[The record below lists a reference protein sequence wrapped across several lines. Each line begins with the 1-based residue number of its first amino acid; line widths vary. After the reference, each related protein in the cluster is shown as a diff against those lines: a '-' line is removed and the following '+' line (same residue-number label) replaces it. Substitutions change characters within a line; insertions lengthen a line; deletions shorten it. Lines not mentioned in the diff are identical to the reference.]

1 MRIYTIR
8 HQEIKPYAEV
18 EKITLSNGTVINAI
32 TVGEK
37 GRGRHMEIIPIVLLN
52 EENKKVTNVTL
63 GTTKSGKPKFI
74 EIKSDEDNEIV
85 VVQKHKQGFRGHL
98 EYWGDY
104 HVKEIPETEEL
115 VKKYG
120 RPSYYC
126 RYEDNSE
133 IIHDGDGYF
142 LRIHRNKYCLKDIA
156 VGRIAD
162 GDAGRVGSA
171 EQKISIGK
179 PGDIWGIK
187 RTGRLYGN
195 PSTYFYHI
203 TAKGINVA
211 TRQEREITD
220 CF

>member
-1 MRIYTIR
+1 M
-8 HQEIKPYAEV
+8 HEEIKPYAEV
-18 EKITLSNGTVINAI
+18 EKVTLSNGAVINAI

-52 EENKKVTNVTL
+52 DQNEKVTNVTL

-74 EIKSDEDNEIV
+74 EIKGDEDNEIIV
-85 VVQKHKQGFRGHL
+85 IQKHRYGFRGSI

-120 RPSYYC
+120 RPSYYS
-126 RYEDNSE
+126 RYHEEDTDIVHN
-133 IIHDGDGYF
+133 GDGYF
-142 LRIHRNKYCLKDIA
+142 LRVHVNKYCLNDIA
-156 VGRIAD
+156 VGRIAG
-162 GDAGRVGSA
+162 GDAGRA
-171 EQKISIGK
+171 ESGEQRISVGK

-195 PSTYFYHI
+195 PSTYFYNI